1 MRNKLLTL
9 LTILLSAIRP
19 LAAETITHDIS
30 TGPIS
35 ITKGGSYVVTG
46 YNNEID
52 TNTITIDVADGQTV
66 DLTLRDIY
74 LQTKNTHPI
83 EIKKGKVELTLE
95 GDNNLRNYGKSV
107 VQVSAAGSLTVDGPG
122 YLDIIASYDKPSF
135 GDEAN
140 PDTPTNVTILG
151 GTINDQSGK
160 SAPLSIN
167 GGSVKG
173 RFTEKTG
180 KRLVTVTPINQE
192 GSQKDKDVATLT
204 QPEGYGYL
212 GMRTDYYGRLYLWL
226 PEGKQTV
233 SLTLKGDERPLT
245 GSIDVKGGSENNL
258 TITMEGSHKVTYSS
272 TFNSSL
278 EGFPIYATAGEAV
291 TFSIKYEY
299 EYQRKEILAATAE
312 GVEIRPTGKPDQYTF
327 TMPDHDVEIQ
337 LKENDLRVI
346 TNVEDGT
353 ELNELTKRNE
363 LVIKK
368 GGAYTIS
375 DYGPEANTSI
385 RIADNVTGDVSVTL
399 RDLSLTC
406 RNEKYTLFNC
416 GNGLYKTTLILEGD
430 NQFSSSP
437 YTTEN
442 IPAIRKGTN
451 GELRIEGTGTLEI
464 ESSLIK
470 DYIIGNTEGDTKDIT
485 IAGGSII
492 ANNYSYGYTVFGQG
506 SGISLTGGSIKAR
519 AGWGDE
525 LLTDIGLTDGK
536 HLVVV
541 EGCDPRSVIRNFT
554 AGNDPYNLK
563 GMSPVPEEDEEE
575 NKDGKLYLWL
585 PTGEQALTLVTE
597 GDITY
602 TGTVTVVEKT
612 VNTCTLAPEEGTRKI
627 TVEKDEGELYEY
639 VQIASLGKPGETIV
653 FTAKLTGGG
662 EEEIGRI
669 FLLEFDTAPAG
680 LEITRSEEDPDS
692 YSFIMPD
699 ADVTLTV
706 LPVAYDVVTEQTD
719 GYQQMYSEGAKL
731 VITQPGT
738 YTIRNKKGLPI
749 SAIPIIIA
757 HPNLFQGTEP
767 NELEPIGPVTIIL
780 DGVNIYMGKSLSSL
794 MNLSSTEVKL
804 LSAEGSVNRLDND
817 DYPII
822 ENQLG
827 SLTIGGPGKLILEGS
842 GQNDLIRA
850 AAGTSVTFDNAHI
863 ETSNLDEDG
872 LNNGQYGI
880 STQTTVSYITG
891 EDCPPFPLHITGG
904 TLTADYIGAP
914 ATEPNA
920 RPVTIS
926 GGSIRCKELRNPIS
940 EDGKTRLQLTTV
952 TLPAIET
959 RAARATD
966 GGEEIPVTRYSGLNG
981 YSLDNAYADSEG
993 RLYLWLP
1000 EGATYPDVR
1009 INNGVGSVT
1018 AGQAITLAPKEVT
1031 PDITYYDITLP
1042 EIEGATTQPEAGT
1055 YTVEEGTDFSFTLTL
1070 AEGYEQS
1077 VPIVTLSDGRTL
1089 VPDNRGQYVI
1099 SYVDADLTVSITGI
1113 EPDIPTGIASADSD
1127 DILIEAGTGYL
1138 RIRTPHP
1145 VSIQIVRTDG
1155 EPSVVKVPAGDTLI
1169 NGLASG
1175 IYFVRPDE
1183 RRKAHKLIV
1192 H

>member
-1 MRNKLLTL
+1 MRNRLLTILTL
-9 LTILLSAIRP
+9 LTILLSAMRP
-19 LAAETITHDIS
+19 AAAETITHDIS
-30 TGPIS
+30 TKPLN
-35 ITKGGSYVVTG
+35 ITEGGSYIVTG
-46 YNNEID
+46 NNDEID
-52 TNTITIDVADGQTV
+52 ANTITIDVAGEETV
-66 DLTLRDIY
+66 YLTLRDMHI
-74 LQTKNTHPI
+74 QTSSTHPI

-122 YLDIIASYDKPSF
+122 YLDIIASYDKHSF

-180 KRLVTVTPINQE
+180 KRRVTVTPIDKE
-192 GSQKDKDVATLT
+192 GSQKYKDVATLT

-245 GSIDVKGGSENNL
+245 GSIDVKEGSENNL
-258 TITMEGSHKVTYSS
+258 TITPAGAHKVSYSS

-312 GVEIRPTGKPDQYTF
+312 GVEIRPTGKPNQYTF

-346 TNVEDGT
+346 TDVEDGT

-399 RDLSLTC
+399 RDLSLAC
-406 RNEKYTLFNC
+406 RNEKHTLFNC
-416 GNGLYKTTLILEGD
+416 GNGLYKTTLILEGS
-430 NQFSSSP
+430 NRFSSIDDTS
-437 YTTEN
+437 EN
-442 IPAIRKGTN
+442 TPVIQKGTN

-519 AGWGDE
+519 AGRGDE

-541 EGCDPRSVIRNFT
+541 KGCDPRSVIHSFT

-563 GMSPVPEEDEEE
+563 GMSPVPEEDDEE

-602 TGTVTVVEKT
+602 TGTVTVKEKE
-612 VNTCTLAPEEGTRKI
+612 VNTCTLVPEEGTRKI

-653 FTAKLTGGG
+653 FTAKLTGG
-662 EEEIGRI
+662 EEDDERNY
-669 FLLEFDTAPAG
+669 LLEFKMTPSD

-719 GYQQMYSEGAKL
+719 GYQPMYSEGAKL

-757 HPNLFQGTEP
+757 HPNLQGTEP

-780 DGVNIYMGKSLSSL
+780 DGVNIYMGKRLSSL

-817 DYPII
+817 DYPVI

-827 SLTIGGPGKLILEGS
+827 SLTIGGPGKLVLEGS
-842 GQNDLIRA
+842 GKKDLISA

-863 ETSNLDEDG
+863 ETSNLDKNG

-880 STQTTVSYITG
+880 STRTTVSYITDK
-891 EDCPPFPLHITGG
+891 DCPPFPLHITGG

-940 EDGKTRLQLTTV
+940 EDGKDLLLTTV

-959 RAARATD
+959 QTARATD
-966 GGEEIPVTRYSGLNG
+966 GGEEIPVTRYSGLDG

-1000 EGATYPDVR
+1000 EGATYPDVH
-1009 INNGVGSVT
+1009 INNGVGSIT
-1018 AGQAITLAPKEVT
+1018 AGQPVTLALEQII

-1042 EIEGATTQPEAGT
+1042 EIEGATTQPGAGT

-1070 AEGYEQS
+1070 AEGYGQS

-1127 DILIEAGTGYL
+1127 GILIEAGTGYL
-1138 RIRTPHP
+1138 RIRTPRP

-1169 NGLASG
+1169 SGLASG
-1175 IYFVRPDE
+1175 IYFVRPDG